1 MRLSFLSS
9 YLCLSTLVLPSLGE
23 NLSDGALNQ
32 SPTLTQVITDGP
44 LKQSDNL
51 YPTRRRLASGSN
63 VEIDLAL
70 EAGNHTTV
78 AATKFQTRMLGGSL
92 PGPTIRVRKGDCL
105 VVNFYNKLEEQPG
118 TNDVRNEFSFP
129 DSANLHFHGTHV
141 SGERPAD
148 DSTLIIDA
156 GESYRYEICFPDFHL
171 GGIFWVHPHRHGSGT
186 LQVGGGAA
194 LVLVVED
201 EPGDL
206 PEEVDNAEEVIL
218 MVQLFEKGTFDE
230 KILPEIGDTLF
241 QLEVADGVEEDFT
254 LVNGQYFPT
263 LDMTAGEWQRWRVI
277 FGSWNKKPLDL
288 EMDTGGSCEMN
299 LLAKDGIYINDYPR
313 PLSTY
318 PIPVG
323 GRAEIMVRCST
334 SGIFTV
340 NDYLGGLFKLNV
352 VEPSGGVGPLD
363 PPSAG
368 FEFPKPP
375 YLQDT
380 LGSVPTPG
388 CACETY
394 MDDDKINGLS
404 YDPDIY
410 LHKIPRGAIVERN
423 VTGVDSHPY
432 HQHVYP
438 FQLKEFYGIDAAD
451 AEYFKIG
458 DYHDSVTLRSSETV
472 KIQYEASTY
481 DGRIAVHCHRI
492 THSDEGMIGTEIVI
506 DDGICECSPKENAV
520 GLTLAPTPQ
529 PTNRPTEMKKDK
541 KKVAK
546 KMKDYN
552 LKKGKYGK
560 Y

>member
-1 MRLSFLSS
+1 MRLGFLSS
-9 YLCLSTLVLPSLGE
+9 YLCLSTLVLPSLAE
-23 NLSDGALNQ
+23 DLSDGALNQ
-32 SPTLTQVITDGP
+32 PPTLTQVITDGA
-44 LKQSDNL
+44 LKEPGVL
-51 YPTRRRLASGSN
+51 YPTRRRLASGPN

-78 AATKFQTRMLGGSL
+78 AANVFQTRMLGGSL

-118 TNDVRNEFSFP
+118 TNDVINEFSFP

-186 LQVGGGAA
+186 LHVGGGAA

-230 KILPEIGDTLF
+230 KILPAIGDSLF
-241 QLEVADGVEEDFT
+241 QLELADGIEEDFT

-288 EMDTGGSCEMN
+288 EMDTGGVCEMN

-323 GRAEIMVRCST
+323 GRAEIMVRCSAP
-334 SGIFTV
+334 GIFSV

-380 LGSVPTPG
+380 LSSDPTPG

-394 MDDDKINGLS
+394 MDDDKMNGLS
-404 YDPDIY
+404 YDPEIY

-438 FQLKEFYGIDAAD
+438 FQLKEFFGIDDAD

-472 KIQYEASTY
+472 KIQYEASTF

-492 THSDEGMIGTEIVI
+492 THSDEGMLGSEIVI

-529 PTNRPTEMKKDK
+529 PTNRPTKTKKDK

-546 KMKDYN
+546 Y
-552 LKKGKYGK
+552 LKIKNQKTGKR
-560 Y
+560 